1 MGLARPPRR
10 VWISCDNSERLDVK
24 NLIRR
29 AALSAVRSSAWKNTS
44 RWIRGS
50 ERWVRLE
57 DEYDGSYV
65 KAEVVVY
72 FGDAKSKFY
81 QLQQW
86 IPVLEELNRTH
97 KVVIVL
103 RRPSTLL
110 ITREVTRLPLVLK
123 RRFDPLH
130 TFYHA
135 NDFKLALYVNNG
147 MTNFQSLGYA
157 PMVHVHVNHGE
168 SDKLSMVS
176 NQAKSYDKVFV
187 AGDAAIERHRKALLD
202 FYEDALIKVGRPQL
216 DIERPSE
223 LEPSRV
229 RTVMYAP
236 TWEGE
241 NDSNNYT
248 SVDLYGPQIV
258 EAVLALEN
266 TRLIYKPHPR
276 VESSKDPAMQAANNR
291 IWELVDESNLMI
303 DDDDRRHQI
312 LMQGD
317 ILAMF
322 DAVDLLITDVS
333 SVGLDFLYLR
343 PEMPLILTDRRDDTA
358 ELNSE
363 APISKA
369 TPIVDSSSAGGLSE
383 LFERALSEDTF
394 ADDRQI
400 LRSHYFGKGERG
412 TSTRL
417 FTSAVSSLISRRAE
431 DLRGFSDTSINAESS
446 E

>member
-1 MGLARPPRR
+1 M
-10 VWISCDNSERLDVK
+10 K

-29 AALSAVRSSAWKNTS
+29 TALSAVRSSAWKKTS

-65 KAEVVVY
+65 RAEVVVY

-86 IPVLEELNRTH
+86 IPVLEVLNRTH
-97 KVVIVL
+97 KVAIVL

-110 ITREVTRLPLVLK
+110 IAREMTRLPLVLK

-202 FYEDALIKVGRPQL
+202 FDEDALIKVGRPQL

-223 LEPSRV
+223 LDLAPV

-258 EAVLALEN
+258 EAVLALKN

-276 VESSKDPAMQAANNR
+276 VESSKDPAMQEANNR
-291 IWELVDESNLMI
+291 IWELVDESNVMI
-303 DDDDRRHQI
+303 DDDDRQHQI

-322 DAVDLLITDVS
+322 DSVDLLITDVS

-343 PEMPLILTDRRDDTA
+343 PERPLILTDRRDNRTQ
-358 ELNSE
+358 LNAE
-363 APISKA
+363 APVSRA
-369 TPIVDSSSAGGLSE
+369 TPIIDGNSVGEVGTLISSALE
-383 LFERALSEDTF
+383 NDAKV
-394 ADDRQI
+394 DDRAE
-400 LRSHYFGKGERG
+400 LRRFYFGEGSRG
-412 TSTRL
+412 TSTQL
-417 FTSAVSSLISRRAE
+417 FTSAVSALVAKRRQ
-431 DLRGFSDTSINAESS
+431 DLTDFVDTSVNAESA